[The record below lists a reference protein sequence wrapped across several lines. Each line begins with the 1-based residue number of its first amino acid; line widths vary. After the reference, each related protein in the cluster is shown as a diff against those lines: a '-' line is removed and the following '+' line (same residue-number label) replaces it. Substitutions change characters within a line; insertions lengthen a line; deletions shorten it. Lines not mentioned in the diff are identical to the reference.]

1 MPDASCNFDSDRQG
15 KNSVSGADWTIVVVI
30 VASMLHAAWQGFF
43 HTAFAIAG
51 LVAGYLLAA
60 WYYPRLAQWIAPHVK
75 SPWVGDIVGFLT
87 IFVGVVV
94 LATVLG
100 RAARWTMKQA
110 GLRGF
115 DRILGGILGLVRGGL
130 MVAVLLVGVTALA
143 PTAQWLHGSQLAPYF
158 LIVGR
163 AAIWVAP
170 SELRARFYQGL
181 DLLHEHRDPGT
192 TFPQGKPTRH

>member
-1 MPDASCNFDSDRQG
+1 M
-15 KNSVSGADWTIVVVI
+15 VVLI
-30 VASMLHAAWQGFF
+30 VASVLHAAWQGFF

-75 SPWVGDIVGFLT
+75 SPWVGDMVGFLT
-87 IFVGVVV
+87 IFVGVLV

-110 GLRGF
+110 GLTGL

-143 PTAQWLHGSQLAPYF
+143 PTAQWFQASQLAPYF
-158 LIVGR
+158 LVLGR

-181 DLLHEHRDPGT
+181 DILREHGAPAT
-192 TFPQGKPTRH
+192 TFPRAKPTRH